1 MHNPSHPADVLR
13 EYLGHH
19 SVAET
24 AKQLNLP
31 QDIVEKLLRGDMKI
45 TPDIA
50 AQLEMALHVSAEM
63 WLGIQSQYDAWDASQ
78 GV

>member
-24 AKQLNLP
+24 AKQLNLSE
-31 QDIVEKLLRGDMKI
+31 DVAEKLLNGDMKI

-50 AQLEMALHVSAEM
+50 AQLETALHASAEM
-63 WLGIQSQYDAWDASQ
+63 WLGIQSQYDAWNASL
-78 GV
+78 GI

>member
-1 MHNPSHPADVLR
+1 MHNPAHPVDVLR

-24 AKQLNLP
+24 AKLLNLP
-31 QDIVEKLLRGDMKI
+31 EDVAEKLLNGDMKI

-50 AQLEMALHVSAEM
+50 AQLETALHASAEM
-63 WLGIQSQYDAWDASQ
+63 WLGLQSQYDAWIASQ
-78 GV
+78 RV